1 MALIAQP
8 FDSLERYVAF
18 FDQQPLPVLK
28 HTVRELQAMR
38 EQEDDINGRTVAALV
53 LGDPLMTLKV
63 LIHIEAHRRAR
74 QNHDITTIERAIMM
88 MGISPFLRE
97 FSAVPTIEDQLGDYP
112 KALVGVLGDQPRPPG
127 VALRP
132 RLGGAAPRPG
142 RGRDHRCGPALGG
155 HRDPVLGLRADPH
168 PERLRDAARRARP
181 ALVHAQRMIFNFSAK
196 ELQLALV
203 RHWHLPDL
211 LVSMMDEKHIDNA
224 RVRTVQLAAS
234 LSRHTAQGWNN
245 PAIPDDL
252 SAIESLLHIGREHL
266 LNRVSAP
273 HEAIEPCSPP
283 AAAPRGAAA
292 GLRASSALLLAGA
305 GLQLFPAQHRRLDLG
320 LERLQAAVEHRHV
333 LGCVPVDGRVIE
345 AGLGGRLLVLQR
357 GDAVRQGLELALFL
371 PAQLA
376 GLARPPAPRPPASA
390 RRPWVAAGAASAGLR
405 TRSQS
410 S

>member
-1 MALIAQP
+1 MAMIAQP
-8 FDSLERYVAF
+8 FDSLESYIAF

-97 FSAVPTIEDQLGDYP
+97 FSAVPTIEEQLVDYP
-112 KALVGVLGDQPRPPG
+112 KALVGVLR
-127 VALRP
+127 VISR
-132 RLGGAAPRPG
+132 
-142 RGRDHRCGPALGG
+142 
-155 HRDPVLGLRADPH
+155 
-168 PERLRDAARRARP
+168 ARRASRYARDWAVLRHDLDVDEITVA
-181 ALVHAQRMIFNFSAK
+181 ALLSEATEILCWVFAPTLTQNVYAMQHAEPGLRSSIAQRMIFNFSAK

-234 LSRHTAQGWNN
+234 LSRHTAQGWSN

-273 HEAIEPCSPP
+273 HEAIEPLLAAGGKAEGSLPP
-283 AAAPRGAAA
+283 A
-292 GLRASSALLLAGA
+292 
-305 GLQLFPAQHRRLDLG
+305 
-320 LERLQAAVEHRHV
+320 
-333 LGCVPVDGRVIE
+333 
-345 AGLGGRLLVLQR
+345 
-357 GDAVRQGLELALFL
+357 
-371 PAQLA
+371 
-376 GLARPPAPRPPASA
+376 
-390 RRPWVAAGAASAGLR
+390 
-405 TRSQS
+405 
-410 S
+410 